1 MLPLV
6 DKPLIQYTVEKRWL
20 LALKDIIVITGRGK
34 RGLKITSIVPSS
46 WKKIERHR
54 QESGAPSNPTDLEPR
69 ELLLRAAIQ
78 PGLGHA
84 VLCAQHLIGDEPF
97 AVILGMRSLTPM
109 FQGLH
114 N

>member
-1 MLPLV
+1 M
-6 DKPLIQYTVEKRWL
+6 
-20 LALKDIIVITGRGK
+20 
-34 RGLKITSIVPSS
+34 KITSIVPSS

-84 VLCAQHLIGDEPF
+84 VLCAH
-97 AVILGMRSLTPM
+97 T
-109 FQGLH
+109 
-114 N
+114 